1 MTPSQALPAVLD
13 RIDANLDQSLERL
26 FAFLR
31 IQSVSTDPAYAA
43 HCRTAAEFVARDL
56 TSLGFEA
63 SVRPTKG
70 HPIVV
75 GKAPN
80 GSGPRVLFYGHY
92 DVQPV
97 DPLDLWETPPF
108 EPRLA
113 TKPDGSRRIVARGA
127 AADKGQH
134 MASLEAC
141 RAWKA
146 VSGGLPLA
154 LAVLLEGEEECGSPN
169 LAPFLSDN
177 AAE

>member
-70 HPIVV
+70 HPTAV
-75 GKAPN
+75 GTAPHRCGQAAKAFGRPRAVLWSR
-80 GSGPRVLFYGHY
+80 GRPAGRPVGPG
-92 DVQPV
+92 
-97 DPLDLWETPPF
+97 
-108 EPRLA
+108 
-113 TKPDGSRRIVARGA
+113 GGA
-127 AADKGQH
+127 AV
-134 MASLEAC
+134 
-141 RAWKA
+141 RAA
-146 VSGGLPLA
+146 HRDVAGRPQ
-154 LAVLLEGEEECGSPN
+154 
-169 LAPFLSDN
+169 DHR
-177 AAE
+177 